1 MDIMQTCRRAAL
13 PAMLL
18 LLGLVARAQQFRTH
32 SVKEGETLYSIARQY
47 QVSAETLLRFN
58 KEIGDGTS
66 LRPNT
71 ILVVPASDA
80 AAARKDQAVAL
91 QDTTGLNKPIG
102 FSTHRVKRKE
112 TLFSITRQYGISEKD
127 LKRHNPDLYSSALQK
142 GMVLRIPQYAPGRE
156 PGQVSEEDWITYKV
170 QPRETRWSIAS
181 KFGISMD
188 SLLNLNPELPRS
200 TSYLAV
206 GEELRLPRP
215 PLSDLKPDQTQ
226 LYRSYTV
233 PPKKTLFSLS
243 QEFGISREEIIRL
256 NPEIMERG
264 NLQEGM
270 VLRLPERKPD
280 STAVDAS
287 NFVFYEVKPKQTEF
301 SLSRKLG
308 IGWSELRAL
317 NPDLARG
324 LQAGMVLKI
333 PRDKAGDLLVKNA
346 LVLDQFDLR
355 DSIDRR
361 NRPRLMVLFP
371 FRLDRLDL
379 QDEAGTLDRIE
390 KNNALK
396 YSLGL
401 YSGLLVAMDSIAK
414 LGISVEVRT
423 FDTQLN
429 PERVKNLLLQEDLE
443 SLSAILGPLDPRSI
457 QEVAARAA
465 ELDLPVIAP
474 VPVPGVLPQQNV
486 FYTYTDDVRL
496 RQHMLRYM
504 KKTVTDQRIFIISD
518 RDNQDT
524 EAEILQSFPS
534 ARLVELKEEEK
545 NISLDMDALKAVLSK
560 EKENWF
566 FVETDNFKIASSVSS
581 ILNSANTDS
590 TRVRMF
596 TTNKGKAFENE
607 VISAAHLSKLRF
619 TYPSVYREA
628 PSSSFTQRY
637 QERFGAEP
645 DRYAVRGFDL
655 GMDLLLRLAYKPD
668 LLDAADQIG
677 PTRYTGN
684 TFDYMKELEAG
695 YFNTASYI
703 LMYDGLRIIEIEG
716 P

>member
-1 MDIMQTCRRAAL
+1 MQTYRSAAL
-13 PAMLL
+13 LIVML
-18 LLGLVARAQQFRTH
+18 LLGLGARAQQFRTH
-32 SVKEGETLYSIARQY
+32 AVREGETLYSIARQY
-47 QVSAETLLRFN
+47 QVSTEALLRYN
-58 KEIGDGTS
+58 KEVGDGTA

-71 ILVVPASDA
+71 ILVIPAPDA
-80 AAARKDQAVAL
+80 AAPRKEPGIAL

-102 FSTHRVKRKE
+102 FRTHRVKRKE
-112 TLFSITRQYGISEKD
+112 TLFSITRQYEISEKD
-127 LKRHNPDLYSSALQK
+127 LKRFNPDLYSSPLQK
-142 GMVLRIPQYAPGRE
+142 GMVLRIPQYPEGRE
-156 PGQVSEEDWITYKV
+156 PDETAEGEWITYKV
-170 QPRETRWSIAS
+170 QPKETRWSIAS

-188 SLLNLNPELPRS
+188 SLLNLNPDLPRS

-206 GEELRLPRP
+206 GDELRLPRP
-215 PLSDLKPDQTQ
+215 PVSDLKPDQTQ

-270 VLRLPERKPD
+270 VLRLPERRAD
-280 STAVDAS
+280 STTVDAS

-301 SLSRKLG
+301 SLTRKLG
-308 IGWSELRAL
+308 IGWAELRAL

-333 PRDKAGDLLVKNA
+333 PRDKAAKLPVKNA

-355 DSIDRR
+355 DSIDPQ
-361 NRPRLMVLFP
+361 NIPRLMVLFP

-401 YSGLLVAMDSIAK
+401 YSGLLVAMDSIAE

-429 PERVKNLLLQEDLE
+429 PERVKNLLLKEDL
-443 SLSAILGPLDPRSI
+443 STLSAILGPLDPRSI

-465 ELDLPVIAP
+465 ELDVPVISP
-474 VPVPGVLPQQNV
+474 VPVPEVLPQQNV
-486 FYTYTDDVRL
+486 FYTYTDENRL

-504 KKTVTDQRIFIISD
+504 KQAVTDQSIFIIAD
-518 RDNQDT
+518 RDNQDV
-524 EAEILQSFPS
+524 EAEILQTFPS

-545 NISLDMDALKAVLSK
+545 NISLNMDALRKVLSE

-581 ILNSANTDS
+581 ILNSVNSDS

-607 VISAAHLSKLRF
+607 VISATHLSKLRF
-619 TYPSVYREA
+619 TFPSVYREA
-628 PSSSFTQRY
+628 PSSAFTRRY
-637 QERFGAEP
+637 QERFGGEP
-645 DRYAVRGFDL
+645 DRYAIRGFDL

-668 LLDAADQIG
+668 LFDAADQLG
-677 PTRYTGN
+677 PTRYAGN
-684 TFDYMKELEAG
+684 TFDYIKELQAG

>member
-1 MDIMQTCRRAAL
+1 ML
-13 PAMLL
+13 AMLL

-32 SVKEGETLYSIARQY
+32 AVKEGETLYSIARQY

-71 ILVVPASDA
+71 ILVIPASDA
-80 AAARKDQAVAL
+80 AAPRKDQGVAL

-142 GMVLRIPQYAPGRE
+142 GMVLRIPQYPPGRD
-156 PGQVSEEDWITYKV
+156 PGQVSGDDYITYKV

-188 SLLNLNPELPRS
+188 SLLNLNPNLPRS

-215 PLSDLKPDQTQ
+215 PLSDLKPEQTQ

-317 NPDLARG
+317 NPDLARV
-324 LQAGMVLKI
+324 LQAGMAFEI
-333 PRDKAGDLLVKNA
+333 P
-346 LVLDQFDLR
+346 
-355 DSIDRR
+355 RR

-401 YSGLLVAMDSIAK
+401 YSGLLVAMDSIAE

-429 PERVKNLLLQEDLE
+429 PERV
-443 SLSAILGPLDPRSI
+443 
-457 QEVAARAA
+457 
-465 ELDLPVIAP
+465 
-474 VPVPGVLPQQNV
+474 
-486 FYTYTDDVRL
+486 
-496 RQHMLRYM
+496 
-504 KKTVTDQRIFIISD
+504 
-518 RDNQDT
+518 
-524 EAEILQSFPS
+524 
-534 ARLVELKEEEK
+534 
-545 NISLDMDALKAVLSK
+545 
-560 EKENWF
+560 
-566 FVETDNFKIASSVSS
+566 
-581 ILNSANTDS
+581 
-590 TRVRMF
+590 
-596 TTNKGKAFENE
+596 
-607 VISAAHLSKLRF
+607 
-619 TYPSVYREA
+619 
-628 PSSSFTQRY
+628 
-637 QERFGAEP
+637 
-645 DRYAVRGFDL
+645 
-655 GMDLLLRLAYKPD
+655 
-668 LLDAADQIG
+668 
-677 PTRYTGN
+677 
-684 TFDYMKELEAG
+684 
-695 YFNTASYI
+695 
-703 LMYDGLRIIEIEG
+703 
-716 P
+716 

>member
-1 MDIMQTCRRAAL
+1 MNSTRIGRKAAL
-13 PAMLL
+13 LAALL
-18 LLGLVARAQQFRTH
+18 LFGIGARAQQFRTH
-32 SVKEGETLYSIARQY
+32 AVKAGETLYSIARQY
-47 QVSAETLLRFN
+47 QVSPQSLLQYN

-71 ILVVPASDA
+71 ILVIPSAQTGASQPP
-80 AAARKDQAVAL
+80 RAVA
-91 QDTTGLNKPIG
+91 QDTAGLAKPVG
-102 FSTHRVKRKE
+102 FRTHRVKRKE
-112 TLFSITRQYGISEKD
+112 TLFSITHKYDISERE
-127 LKRHNPDLYSSALQK
+127 LKRFNPDLYSSALQK
-142 GMVLRIPQYAPGRE
+142 GMVLRIPQYPPGHDPE
-156 PGQVSEEDWITYKV
+156 AAEETELITYRV
-170 QPRETRWSIAS
+170 QPKETRWSIAN

-188 SLLNLNPELPRS
+188 SLLALNPELPRS
-200 TSYLAV
+200 TSYLAE
-206 GEELRLPRP
+206 GQELRLPRP
-215 PLSDLKPDQTQ
+215 ALSELQPEQTQ

-270 VLRLPERKPD
+270 VLRLPESKAD
-280 STAVDAS
+280 STAVNAS
-287 NFVFYEVKPKQTEF
+287 NFVFYEVKPGQTEY
-301 SLSRKLG
+301 SLTRLLG
-308 IGWSELRAL
+308 VGWPELRQL
-317 NPDLARG
+317 NPELATG
-324 LQAGMVLKI
+324 LRAGMVLKI
-333 PRDKAGDLLVKNA
+333 PRQKAAELPVKNA
-346 LVLDQFDLR
+346 LVLDRFDLR
-355 DSIDRR
+355 DSIDAR
-361 NRPRLMVLFP
+361 NVPRLMVLFP

-379 QDEAGTLDRIE
+379 ADEAGTIDRID

-401 YSGLLVAMDSIAK
+401 YSGMLVAMDSIAD

-429 PERVKNLLLQEDLE
+429 PERVKTLLLQQDLGRVN
-443 SLSAILGPLDPRSI
+443 AIVGPLDPRSL

-465 ELDLPVIAP
+465 ELDVPVISP
-474 VPVPGVLPQQNV
+474 VPVAEKLPQQNV
-486 FYTYTDDVRL
+486 FYTYTDEARM
-496 RQHMLRYM
+496 RQHMLQYIKRA
-504 KKTVTDQRIFIISD
+504 TTDQSLFIISD
-518 RDNQDT
+518 RENQDA
-524 EAEILQSFPS
+524 EAAILKEFPA

-545 NISLDMDALKAVLSK
+545 NIFLDMEKLQRVLSK
-560 EKENWF
+560 DKENWF

-581 ILNSANTDS
+581 ILNSVNSDS

-619 TYPSVYREA
+619 TFPSAYRDVPESA
-628 PSSSFTQRY
+628 FTRRY
-637 QERFGAEP
+637 RARFGGEP

-668 LLDAADQIG
+668 LLEAADQLG
-677 PTRYTGN
+677 PMRYTGN
-684 TFDYMKELEAG
+684 TFNYIKELEAG

-703 LMYDGLRIIEIEG
+703 LMYDGLRIVEIEG